1 MIVGSE
7 WNSGAENKALGHP
20 KAVSNSPEYD
30 TDFKYKFNKNGLLEA
45 QGIKPN
51 NEIELESVSLV
62 VDHGYFY
69 VASKEMFLYAE
80 KVVDVLNP
88 EHVDIIPPHIKVALF
103 GTEDAVPLGVGSGLT
118 SGYAKF
124 RLTGIPALMTPMVVT
139 ELKDEGILF
148 PKTISV
154 QKGLNEIDRRTL
166 TYLKNRVTGL
176 EEPIADI
183 YEVDTIRKL
192 NDTKSTPI
200 DPRNYA
206 YDHFTNELY
215 VAAAIGPSAIEYE
228 TSCDGKANLGKNFSP
243 LQTGKYSG
251 TVALSVG
258 SELNTGS
265 VVTARRASI
274 LSAKG
279 SRFFINLPEGV
290 SAYLSVQTIYNDENG
305 NEIPYMAIENNDV
318 YCLALM
324 NAKSERIYMGSVLVG
339 QTDEEGLALLPIAGL
354 TTDGLHGELLITEK
368 RAVTVIAP
376 PILVTAARVRVRAEE
391 SNVRT
396 VLGEIIV
403 PMKSPSNNTGVT
415 HSSVIAHAVA
425 PGKRVLYVTGGY
437 RWFEAQLQN
446 ARDIVLQ
453 GSSSANMYFQ
463 AAIDYSNRQ
472 AVKVTF
478 SSSQRARVFSVSSM
492 NVKMMQKGGGDFY
505 GL

>member
-62 VDHGYFY
+62 VDHGYSY

-148 PKTISV
+148 PKTITV

-206 YDHFTNELY
+206 L
-215 VAAAIGPSAIEYE
+215 S
-228 TSCDGKANLGKNFSP
+228 SP
-243 LQTGKYSG
+243 L
-251 TVALSVG
+251 
-258 SELNTGS
+258 
-265 VVTARRASI
+265 R
-274 LSAKG
+274 
-279 SRFFINLPEGV
+279 
-290 SAYLSVQTIYNDENG
+290 
-305 NEIPYMAIENNDV
+305 
-318 YCLALM
+318 
-324 NAKSERIYMGSVLVG
+324 
-339 QTDEEGLALLPIAGL
+339 
-354 TTDGLHGELLITEK
+354 
-368 RAVTVIAP
+368 
-376 PILVTAARVRVRAEE
+376 
-391 SNVRT
+391 
-396 VLGEIIV
+396 
-403 PMKSPSNNTGVT
+403 
-415 HSSVIAHAVA
+415 
-425 PGKRVLYVTGGY
+425 
-437 RWFEAQLQN
+437 
-446 ARDIVLQ
+446 
-453 GSSSANMYFQ
+453 
-463 AAIDYSNRQ
+463 
-472 AVKVTF
+472 
-478 SSSQRARVFSVSSM
+478 
-492 NVKMMQKGGGDFY
+492 
-505 GL
+505 